1 MYISSFRIALLV
13 FIAIFLGFNI
23 PMLITALQQGGSV
36 INPVLNISG
45 LAILGVVIV
54 LNQAFQNRK
63 NKVNAEEE

>member
-1 MYISSFRIALLV
+1 
-13 FIAIFLGFNI
+13 
-23 PMLITALQQGGSV
+23 MLITALQQGGSV